1 MATEKNILKTLKQSK
16 IVNVTEATF
25 KLRTVKTNNK
35 DKDIP
40 TNLLSLFIEKNNQK
54 YEIQFEIIQSQ
65 MKEIN

>member
-1 MATEKNILKTLKQSK
+1 MATDKNILKTLKQSK